1 MWNLFQKNGPV
12 EVFTEYSYSQRFEK
26 RYCLTIVALLLLQFN
41 QLCFFV
47 IVRLINVIV
56 SIEAV
61 VLHK

>member
-1 MWNLFQKNGPV
+1 MWNQFQKNGPV
-12 EVFTEYSYSQRFEK
+12 GVFTEYSYSQRFEK
-26 RYCLTIVALLLLQFN
+26 RYDLTIVALLLLQFS

-47 IVRLINVIV
+47 IVWLINGLV

>member
-26 RYCLTIVALLLLQFN
+26 RYCLTIVALLLLQFS

-47 IVRLINVIV
+47 IYCSVDKCNSFNRGC
-56 SIEAV
+56 SAA
-61 VLHK
+61 

>member
-12 EVFTEYSYSQRFEK
+12 EVFTEYSYSRRFEK
-26 RYCLTIVALLLLQFN
+26 RYSLTIVALLLLQFI

-47 IVRLINVIV
+47 IVWLINGLV

-61 VLHK
+61 LLHK